1 MPPPVVLDS
10 VSVDSQRLKAN
21 SEKQLMAQTDDKKAS
36 KGDISTLPL
45 PNSNASGSGTDDEA
59 AKRKT
64 DIADAEK
71 RVAAKRK
78 ADIAAAE
85 RRAEA
90 KRKATRERS
99 EKSSKDA
106 SKNSPEVYVTKTE
119 KIMTPEDGKPIESKT
134 YKVRLNLKGKM
145 KKAEI
150 LVDGQEVKVLERNIW
165 GTPQYIEFKSSKTT
179 HRITF
184 VKDGVSCTV
193 ENIVIDSGDVDIN
206 PCSF

>member
-1 MPPPVVLDS
+1 
-10 VSVDSQRLKAN
+10 
-21 SEKQLMAQTDDKKAS
+21 
-36 KGDISTLPL
+36 
-45 PNSNASGSGTDDEA
+45 
-59 AKRKT
+59 
-64 DIADAEK
+64 
-71 RVAAKRK
+71 
-78 ADIAAAE
+78 
-85 RRAEA
+85 
-90 KRKATRERS
+90 
-99 EKSSKDA
+99 
-106 SKNSPEVYVTKTE
+106 
-119 KIMTPEDGKPIESKT
+119 
-134 YKVRLNLKGKM
+134 M